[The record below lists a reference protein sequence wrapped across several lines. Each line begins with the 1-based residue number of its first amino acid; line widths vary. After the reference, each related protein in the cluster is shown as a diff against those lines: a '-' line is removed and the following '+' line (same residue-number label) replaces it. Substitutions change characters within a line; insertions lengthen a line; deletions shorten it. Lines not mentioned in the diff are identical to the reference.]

1 MRIIFDRKKNKK
13 MMKLYIYIYIY
24 IYKKF
29 QTKQE
34 ANKKNDNQ
42 IWKIKK
48 IENGE
53 IEKKIIDYSKEKIL
67 IKRTKTKCQGKKN
80 WRGLSKLKGH
90 EIQGER

>member
-1 MRIIFDRKKNKK
+1 
-13 MMKLYIYIYIY
+13 MKLYIYIK
-24 IYKKF
+24 KKF

-53 IEKKIIDYSKEKIL
+53 IEKKNL
-67 IKRTKTKCQGKKN
+67 
-80 WRGLSKLKGH
+80 
-90 EIQGER
+90 

>member
-1 MRIIFDRKKNKK
+1 MRIKFDRKKNKK

-24 IYKKF
+24 IKF

-53 IEKKIIDYSKEKIL
+53 IEKKNL
-67 IKRTKTKCQGKKN
+67 
-80 WRGLSKLKGH
+80 
-90 EIQGER
+90 